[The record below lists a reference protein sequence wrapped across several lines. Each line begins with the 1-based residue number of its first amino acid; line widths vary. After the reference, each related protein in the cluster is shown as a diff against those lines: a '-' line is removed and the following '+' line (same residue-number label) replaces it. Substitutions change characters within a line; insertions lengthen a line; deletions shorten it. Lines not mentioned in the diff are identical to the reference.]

1 MSLMTAEKLQ
11 AIVEAAL
18 MVAGQP
24 LTIAALQN
32 LFNEDERPNNAD
44 IKAALAGIRERH
56 EHSGIELHE
65 VASGY
70 RLQAKTELSPWLAK
84 LWEERAPRYSRAFLE
99 TLAIIAYKQP
109 ITRAEIEEIR
119 GVTVSS
125 NIMKTLSEREWIRL
139 VGFRDTPGKPA
150 IYGTTKTFLDHFGL
164 ASLSALPTLAEFKD
178 MQTHD
183 AELQVQLAI
192 ENSDIGPDDSEVIP
206 AERDAIVA
214 EENNETTAE
223 TAEAETTET
232 AEATDAEAV
241 ETTASSETESAEAD
255 FETSSDD
262 TEEDEIENDEID
274 AEDDSEIEAEL
285 EEETE
290 LEAEAAHE
298 SQQAA
303 STTVTNIDA
312 HDELNQA
319 NASEVEEDFD
329 EADLALAQS

>member
-32 LFNEDERPNNAD
+32 LFNDDERPANAD
-44 IKAALAGIRERH
+44 IKTALAGIRERH
-56 EHSGIELHE
+56 QDSGIELHE

-109 ITRAEIEEIR
+109 LTRAEIEEIR

-125 NIMKTLSEREWIRL
+125 NIIKTLSEREWVRL

-150 IYGTTKTFLDHFGL
+150 LYGTTKTFLDHFNL
-164 ASLSALPTLAEFKD
+164 SSLSDLPTLAEFKD

-192 ENSDIGPDDSEVIP
+192 ENSNVGPDNSEVIP
-206 AERDAIVA
+206 EEREAMISDDETANVEVNEVA
-214 EENNETTAE
+214 NEEMTAE
-223 TAEAETTET
+223 MESVH
-232 AEATDAEAV
+232 EAV
-241 ETTASSETESAEAD
+241 NDSIVE
-255 FETSSDD
+255 
-262 TEEDEIENDEID
+262 EEDE
-274 AEDDSEIEAEL
+274 AEL
-285 EEETE
+285 S
-290 LEAEAAHE
+290 A
-298 SQQAA
+298 
-303 STTVTNIDA
+303 
-312 HDELNQA
+312 
-319 NASEVEEDFD
+319 
-329 EADLALAQS
+329 AQS